1 MARYVK
7 VSSVSVKD
15 GVNYSGDPSRDLK
28 LETDRMIDSWNRLL
42 SRVLPEKPDLI
53 VLPEACDRYHNY
65 PLSRRLEYYEVRGDR
80 LLRFFKEK
88 AYENS
93 CYIAYS
99 AVRKLEDGTYRNT
112 TQLIDRKGEIAGL
125 YNKNHPTIGETEDG
139 KILPGKDAR
148 VIPCDFGKVACAIC
162 FDLNF
167 DPLWEKYKPQKPDIV
182 LFSSAYHGGLMQNYR
197 AYQLRSYFIGSI
209 MNLENQE
216 TRTTVNI
223 MDLKTGKET
232 EITEPGPLIPPQKID
247 EFFETA
253 KKAVEEASVVVLSGS
268 LPKGVDPDIYKTL
281 ILFAKDLG
289 KYTVLDASGQP
300 LEKGIEAGPTAIK
313 PNVREMGALMGN
325 EKPGKEQMA
334 EYCGRL
340 REKGISYVCVSMG
353 SEGAFLSFEDQIH
366 FMKAFSVNAVN
377 TIGCGDA
384 MTAGLAVGLQR
395 GYKPFDMLRFA
406 TACAASN
413 ATFEEIGVVDK
424 ETVEKLYLRP

>member
-1 MARYVK
+1 VILAVSLNPCLDRIVYVQELK
-7 VSSVSVKD
+7 TGTLNRGQKILVSAGGK
-15 GVNYSGDPSRDLK
+15 GVNVAK
-28 LETDRMIDSWNRLL
+28 VVAALEEPVCLTGFFAGAAGRYIISELDGRGVRT
-42 SRVLPEKPDLI
+42 KP
-53 VLPEACDRYHNY
+53 V
-65 PLSRRLEYYEVRGDR
+65 
-80 LLRFFKEK
+80 
-88 AYENS
+88 
-93 CYIAYS
+93 
-99 AVRKLEDGTYRNT
+99 
-112 TQLIDRKGEIAGL
+112 
-125 YNKNHPTIGETEDG
+125 
-139 KILPGKDAR
+139 
-148 VIPCDFGKVACAIC
+148 
-162 FDLNF
+162 
-167 DPLWEKYKPQKPDIV
+167 W
-182 LFSSAYHGGLMQNYR
+182 
-197 AYQLRSYFIGSI
+197 
-209 MNLENQE
+209 LENQE

-325 EKPGKEQMA
+325 EKPGKEQIA